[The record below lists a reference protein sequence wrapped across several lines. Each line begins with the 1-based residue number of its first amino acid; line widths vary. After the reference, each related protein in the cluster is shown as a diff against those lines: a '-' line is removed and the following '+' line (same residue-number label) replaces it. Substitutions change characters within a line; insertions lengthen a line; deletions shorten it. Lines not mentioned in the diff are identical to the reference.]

1 MTIKT
6 FDKCALPT
14 VCFQSYTNGP
24 KERIEINKQSDFE
37 YYFIE
42 QPDLREDDD
51 WIKLAIEHKQ
61 LKEEV
66 KWREKRLEQI
76 REGLLGM
83 STAANSIGGG
93 IRVERCVRK
102 GAIKYSAIPELRG
115 VDLDQY
121 RDDPTEYYKI
131 VEI

>member
-6 FDKCALPT
+6 FDKCTLPT
-14 VCFQSYTNGP
+14 VCYQSYTDGP
-24 KERIEINKQSDFE
+24 KSPVHINRPEDFE
-37 YYFIE
+37 YNFID
-42 QPDLREDDD
+42 QPEYHEEKEWLE
-51 WIKLAIEHKQ
+51 LAKEHRQ

-66 KWREKRLEQI
+66 KWRENRLAQI
-76 REGLLGM
+76 RDGLLGM

-102 GAIKYSAIPELRG
+102 GAIKYSAIPELLG
-115 VDLDQY
+115 VDLDLY
-121 RDDPTEYYKI
+121 RDEPTEYYKI